1 MVDIDFEIEGAFN
14 HTQHD
19 IFGMLTSNKRKSF
32 NAVESHKLKLIAT
45 RKVKTRL
52 DSKPKSCSQKI

>member
-19 IFGMLTSNKRKSF
+19 ILRMLTSNKRKKF
-32 NAVESHKLKLIAT
+32 
-45 RKVKTRL
+45 
-52 DSKPKSCSQKI
+52 